1 MLETALQ
8 EGAEAGAIVDEVL
21 IPAINE
27 VGRRFD
33 RKEYYLPQLIQ
44 SAETMKSAFTFLEPK
59 LVNANNGGGKDK
71 ARVKV
76 VLATVKGDIHDIG
89 KNIVALML
97 RNYFEVH
104 DLGKDVPAQD
114 IIDKAKETGAQI
126 IGLSALMTTT
136 MAEMKEVIRQ
146 AKAEGLDCK
155 FMIGGAVV
163 NQQYAEEIGADGYA
177 PDAYGAVK
185 LAKRLAGQAAE

>member
-1 MLETALQ
+1 M
-8 EGAEAGAIVDEVL
+8 
-21 IPAINE
+21 
-27 VGRRFD
+27 
-33 RKEYYLPQLIQ
+33 
-44 SAETMKSAFTFLEPK
+44 
-59 LVNANNGGGKDK
+59 
-71 ARVKV
+71 
-76 VLATVKGDIHDIG
+76 KGDIHDIG

-97 RNYFEVH
+97 RNYNFEVH

>member
-1 MLETALQ
+1 
-8 EGAEAGAIVDEVL
+8 
-21 IPAINE
+21 
-27 VGRRFD
+27 
-33 RKEYYLPQLIQ
+33 
-44 SAETMKSAFTFLEPK
+44 
-59 LVNANNGGGKDK
+59 NANNGGGKDK

-97 RNYFEVH
+97 RNYNFEVH